1 MYKHTF
7 IYVLLAAALF
17 SLTACAQQGNNKNK
31 KMSNTKAYTEG
42 KDYFLL
48 KRYRVI
54 DPSGFAQPVEA
65 ASFLLPANWQA
76 DGGVK
81 WNTSR
86 CLSDIVQ
93 FSVHAASP
101 DKKYE
106 LFVFPTTQFD
116 WVNNQQMMYALR
128 TGGYGSGCNIAQ
140 PVDAAT
146 YIKQAMPQLVNAT
159 TATAAPITAM
169 EQQLKQQAAQF
180 SAPGYAVI
188 PSAAEGKLQFA
199 DGSEGIALCTISQII
214 QSMQGYDGSAISHY
228 QTAVNNRIVLKYPAG
243 EEKTARNIL
252 STIQSSVRVNTVWIN
267 AIQTMFNNIRKM
279 VLDENWK
286 RIQIT
291 QKAQQ
296 EISDNITRGWESR
309 NENPDKSSQ
318 WFSEYIRGVDS
329 WTDEGGNKVE
339 LTSGY
344 SNAWQKNDGSYLLS
358 NDVSFDPNVFF
369 NETWKP
375 LTK

>member
-1 MYKHTF
+1 MYKSTF

-159 TATAAPITAM
+159 AATATPITAM

-199 DGSEGIALCTISQII
+199 DGSEGIVLCTISQII

-228 QTAVNNRIVLKYPAG
+228 QTAVNNRIILKYPKG

-279 VLDENWK
+279 VQDENWK